1 MSEYSYENV
10 IDGLNHGEI
19 KQICF
24 SVNNYAHYKNC
35 IITRV
40 DDMIDNGKTIT
51 RIEVVLT
58 KDSSEK
64 VSFFKTF
71 KEDHKL
77 FNLGKRGRFTLK
89 QLWPEITISN
99 IVLLENQ

>member
-1 MSEYSYENV
+1 MGEYSYENV

-24 SVNNYAHYKNC
+24 SVKNYVHYQNC
-35 IITRV
+35 VITRLE
-40 DDMIDNGKTIT
+40 DKLANGNTIVL
-51 RIEVVLT
+51 IEVNLT

-71 KEDHKL
+71 KEDYKL

-89 QLWPEITISN
+89 QLWPEIAISN
-99 IVLLENQ
+99 IISIENL